1 MSRPLEAHNREG
13 ENLSITD
20 GFDILSFDA
29 EDFTDLPEFE
39 KRKEQPGA
47 AQAYPLAEQPAP
59 ADQSGAQSEQG
70 PQQQPPQRER
80 LDFTRYCVG
89 NRLDALRQKF
99 EDGDKVKPIAT
110 GFPRLDD
117 LFFGG
122 MRAGLYVLSA
132 VPSWGKS
139 AFCGQLTDTAAHAG
153 RNVLYFTLEMS
164 TEELTARS
172 ISREMYIDGLI
183 DSHPER
189 AKSAVQIMYG
199 TRCGEWSDTERS
211 ALDRAY
217 TRYAQY
223 ASRIYIFEDAQTVEE
238 LRDTVR
244 DFMEQTPNQPP
255 PLVILDYLQILR
267 PPANAKS
274 TVEGL
279 DRIATDLKRLSRA
292 AQCPLFV
299 LSSVNRDSYKG
310 TGGANSSD
318 SGLASGRGS
327 GAIEFSAD
335 VLMLGTW
342 LKAVTGDNKFSEFE
356 ERRRDPRQI
365 AIRVLKNRAG
375 RCGQVEFEYLPR
387 VNHFTDKPY
396 EPPKIPQFGSVV
408 NAAGRPIAAQRSN
421 IPKRKK
427 KDKRYNPDTDEFED
441 ADDD

>member
-1 MSRPLEAHNREG
+1 MREID
-13 ENLSITD
+13 EIMQYT
-20 GFDILSFDA
+20 
-29 EDFTDLPEFE
+29 
-39 KRKEQPGA
+39 
-47 AQAYPLAEQPAP
+47 AEQLMPPEDLSGQGSQPVTFQQVTPASVPP
-59 ADQSGAQSEQG
+59 ANQSGAAPAPMPGQA
-70 PQQQPPQRER
+70 PQQQPPQRQPVNFR
-80 LDFTRYCVG
+80 KYCAG
-89 NRLDALRQKF
+89 NRLEALRQKF

-122 MRAGLYVLSA
+122 LRAGLYVLSA

-139 AFCGQLTDTAAHAG
+139 AFCGQLADMAAAAG

-164 TEELTARS
+164 TEELVARS
-172 ISREMYIDGLI
+172 ISREMHLDGLI
-183 DSHPER
+183 DNHPER

-199 TRCGEWSDTERS
+199 TRCGEWTDAERS

-217 TRYAQY
+217 IRFGQY
-223 ASRIYIFEDAQTVEE
+223 AGRIYIFEDAQTVEE

-244 DFMEQTPNQPP
+244 DFMEQNPRELP
-255 PLVILDYLQILR
+255 PLVILDYLQIMR
-267 PPANAKS
+267 PPADAKS
-274 TVEGL
+274 TVDGL

-310 TGGANSSD
+310 TGGANSGD

-342 LKAVTGDNKFSEFE
+342 LKAVTGDGKCSEFE
-356 ERRRDPRQI
+356 ERRRDPREI
-365 AIRVLKNRAG
+365 AIRVLKNRSG

-387 VNHFTDKPY
+387 VNYFTDKPY
-396 EPPKIPQFGSVV
+396 EPPKVPQFGSVIG
-408 NAAGRPIAAQRSN
+408 AAPTPNSRRRRR
-421 IPKRKK
+421 RKA
-427 KDKRYNPDTDEFED
+427 
-441 ADDD
+441 ADDEENDE

>member
-1 MSRPLEAHNREG
+1 
-13 ENLSITD
+13 
-20 GFDILSFDA
+20 
-29 EDFTDLPEFE
+29 
-39 KRKEQPGA
+39 
-47 AQAYPLAEQPAP
+47 
-59 ADQSGAQSEQG
+59 
-70 PQQQPPQRER
+70 
-80 LDFTRYCVG
+80 VG

-139 AFCGQLTDTAAHAG
+139 AFCGQLTDTAAAAG

-164 TEELTARS
+164 TEELAARS
-172 ISREMYIDGLI
+172 ISREMYLDGLI
-183 DSHPER
+183 DNHPER

-199 TRCGEWSDTERS
+199 TRCGEWSDAERS

-217 TRYAQY
+217 TRYQQY
-223 ASRIYIFEDAQTVEE
+223 ASQIYIFEDAQTVEE
-238 LRDTVR
+238 LRDIVR
-244 DFMEQTPNQPP
+244 DFIEQTPNQPP
-255 PLVILDYLQILR
+255 PLVILDYLQIMR
-267 PPANAKS
+267 PPADAKS

-310 TGGANSSD
+310 SGGTNSSD

-342 LKAVTGDNKFSEFE
+342 LKAVTGDGKFSEFE

-375 RCGQVEFEYLPR
+375 RCGQVEFTDR
-387 VNHFTDKPY
+387 SKVNHFTDE
-396 EPPKIPQFGSVV
+396 EPPRPPQFGSVV
-408 NAAGRPIAAQRSN
+408 DAQGRPLNIANGS
-421 IPKRKK
+421 PSGKRKRRYAGTK
-427 KDKRYNPDTDEFED
+427 TYNPDRDEFED
-441 ADDD
+441 EGE

>member
-1 MSRPLEAHNREG
+1 MQFS
-13 ENLSITD
+13 
-20 GFDILSFDA
+20 
-29 EDFTDLPEFE
+29 
-39 KRKEQPGA
+39 
-47 AQAYPLAEQPAP
+47 AEQLIPPEDPNGRGSQPDTVQTMPTATD
-59 ADQSGAQSEQG
+59 DQSAGGSE
-70 PQQQPPQRER
+70 PPKREP
-80 LDFTRYCVG
+80 LDFGRYCAG
-89 NRLDALRQKF
+89 NRLAAMRQKF

-122 MRAGLYVLSA
+122 LRAGLYVLSA

-139 AFCGQLTDTAAHAG
+139 AFVGQLTDTAARAG

-164 TEELTARS
+164 TEELAARS
-172 ISREMYIDGLI
+172 ISREMHLDGLT
-183 DSHPER
+183 DGHPER

-199 TRCGEWSDTERS
+199 TRCGEWTDAERS

-217 TRYAQY
+217 IRYAQY
-223 ASRIYIFEDAQTVEE
+223 ASRVYVFEDAQTVTE

-267 PPANAKS
+267 PPAEAKS

-279 DRIATDLKRLSRA
+279 DMISTDLKRLSRA

-310 TGGANSSD
+310 TGGTNNSD

-342 LKAVTGDNKFSEFE
+342 LKATTGDGKFSEFE
-356 ERRRDPRQI
+356 ERRKDPREI

-387 VNHFTDKPY
+387 VNHFTDKPF
-396 EPPKIPQFGSVV
+396 EQQTVPKFGSILD
-408 NAAGRPIAAQRSN
+408 AKPSS
-421 IPKRKK
+421 KRKY
-427 KDKRYNPDTDEFED
+427 KRAGLKSYNQD
-441 ADDD
+441 ADDGTDD

>member
-1 MSRPLEAHNREG
+1 MNE
-13 ENLSITD
+13 
-20 GFDILSFDA
+20 FDELMQH
-29 EDFTDLPEFE
+29 T
-39 KRKEQPGA
+39 
-47 AQAYPLAEQPAP
+47 AEQLIPDGAPIAGSSPAMPAPIPTAAPP
-59 ADQSGAQSEQG
+59 ADQSGAAPAPDLNHTQPA
-70 PQQQPPQRER
+70 PQQRQR
-80 LDFTRYCVG
+80 LDFTRYCIG
-89 NRLDALRQKF
+89 NRLEALRQKF

-122 MRAGLYVLSA
+122 LRAGLYVLSA

-139 AFCGQLTDTAAHAG
+139 AFCGQLADTAAAAG

-164 TEELTARS
+164 TEELAARS
-172 ISREMYIDGLI
+172 ISREMYLDGLI
-183 DSHPER
+183 DNHPER

-199 TRCGEWSDTERS
+199 TRCGEWTDAERS

-217 TRYAQY
+217 TRYNQY
-223 ASRIYIFEDAQTVEE
+223 AGRVYVFEDAQTAEE
-238 LRDTVR
+238 MRDTVR
-244 DFMEQTPNQPP
+244 DFIEQTPNQLP
-255 PLVILDYLQILR
+255 PLVIIDYLQIMR
-267 PPANAKS
+267 PPADAKS

-310 TGGANSSD
+310 SGGTNSSD

-342 LKAVTGDNKFSEFE
+342 LKACIGDGKFSEFE
-356 ERRRDPRQI
+356 ERKRDPREI

-375 RCGQVEFEYLPR
+375 RCGQIEFTYRAR
-387 VNHFTDKPY
+387 VNHFTDTPY
-396 EPPKIPQFGSVV
+396 QPPTVPQFGS
-408 NAAGRPIAAQRSN
+408 IATAEKPLRSSV
-421 IPKRKK
+421 KRKRK
-427 KDKRYNPDTDEFED
+427 GKTYDPERDEWTDAEE
-441 ADDD
+441 

>member
-1 MSRPLEAHNREG
+1 MN
-13 ENLSITD
+13 D
-20 GFDILSFDA
+20 FDELMNY
-29 EDFTDLPEFE
+29 T
-39 KRKEQPGA
+39 
-47 AQAYPLAEQPAP
+47 AEQLIPGGVTISEAFPPMPTAAPP
-59 ADQSGAQSEQG
+59 ADQSGAQPAPA
-70 PQQQPPQRER
+70 PQQQPPERQR

-99 EDGDKVKPIAT
+99 EDGDRVKPIAT

-122 MRAGLYVLSA
+122 LRAGLYVLSA

-139 AFCGQLTDTAAHAG
+139 AFCGQLADTAAAAG

-164 TEELTARS
+164 TEELAARS
-172 ISREMYIDGLI
+172 ISREMHLDGLL
-183 DSHPER
+183 DNHPER

-199 TRCGEWSDTERS
+199 TRCGEWTDAEHS

-217 TRYAQY
+217 TRFAQY
-223 ASRIYIFEDAQTVEE
+223 AGRVFIFEDAQSAEE
-238 LRDTVR
+238 MRDTVR
-244 DFMEQTPNQPP
+244 DFMEQNPNQPP
-255 PLVILDYLQILR
+255 PFVIIDYLQIMR
-267 PPANAKS
+267 PPADAKS
-274 TVEGL
+274 TVDGL

-310 TGGANSSD
+310 TAGTNSAD

-342 LKAVTGDNKFSEFE
+342 LKACTGDGKYSEFE

-408 NAAGRPIAAQRSN
+408 DAEGRPLTIQRARSTRRSR
-421 IPKRKK
+421 RKSQE
-427 KDKRYNPDTDEFED
+427 PDED
-441 ADDD
+441 TED

>member
-1 MSRPLEAHNREG
+1 MN
-13 ENLSITD
+13 D
-20 GFDILSFDA
+20 FDELMNY
-29 EDFTDLPEFE
+29 T
-39 KRKEQPGA
+39 
-47 AQAYPLAEQPAP
+47 AEQLIPGGVSISEAFPPMPTAAPP
-59 ADQSGAQSEQG
+59 ADQSGAQPAPA
-70 PQQQPPQRER
+70 PQQQPPERQR

-139 AFCGQLTDTAAHAG
+139 AFCGQLTDTAAAAG

-164 TEELTARS
+164 TEELAARS
-172 ISREMYIDGLI
+172 ISREMYLDGLI
-183 DSHPER
+183 DNHPER
-189 AKSAVQIMYG
+189 AKSAVQVMYG
-199 TRCGEWSDTERS
+199 TRCGEWSDAERS

-223 ASRIYIFEDAQTVEE
+223 AGRIYIFEDAQTVEE
-238 LRDTVR
+238 LRDIVR
-244 DFMEQTPNQPP
+244 DFIEQHPHELP
-255 PLVILDYLQILR
+255 PLVILDYLQIMR
-267 PPANAKS
+267 PPADAKS

-310 TGGANSSD
+310 SGGTNSSD

-342 LKAVTGDNKFSEFE
+342 LKAVTGDGKFSEFE

-375 RCGQVEFEYLPR
+375 RCGQVEFTYR
-387 VNHFTDKPY
+387 SKVNHFTDE
-396 EPPKIPQFGSVV
+396 EPPRPPQFGSVV
-408 NAAGRPIAAQRSN
+408 DAQGRPLNIANGS
-421 IPKRKK
+421 PSGKRKRRYAGTK
-427 KDKRYNPDTDEFED
+427 TYNPDRDEFED
-441 ADDD
+441 ADD

>member
-1 MSRPLEAHNREG
+1 MNDFDELMNYTAEQLIPGGVSISEAFPPM
-13 ENLSITD
+13 LT
-20 GFDILSFDA
+20 
-29 EDFTDLPEFE
+29 
-39 KRKEQPGA
+39 A
-47 AQAYPLAEQPAP
+47 AQP
-59 ADQSGAQSEQG
+59 ADQSGAQPAPA
-70 PQQQPPQRER
+70 PQQQPPERQR

-89 NRLDALRQKF
+89 QRLDALRQKF

-110 GFPRLDD
+110 GFSRLDD

-139 AFCGQLTDTAAHAG
+139 AFCGQLTDTAAAAG

-164 TEELTARS
+164 TEELAARS
-172 ISREMYIDGLI
+172 ISREMHLDGLI
-183 DSHPER
+183 DNHPER

-199 TRCGEWSDTERS
+199 TRCGEWSDAERS

-223 ASRIYIFEDAQTVEE
+223 AGRIYIFEDAQTVEE

-244 DFMEQTPNQPP
+244 DFIEQHPHELP
-255 PLVILDYLQILR
+255 PLVILDYLQIMR
-267 PPANAKS
+267 PPADAKS

-310 TGGANSSD
+310 SGGTNSSD

-342 LKAVTGDNKFSEFE
+342 LKAVTGDGKFSEFE

-396 EPPKIPQFGSVV
+396 EPPTIPKFGT
-408 NAAGRPIAAQRSN
+408 IADIDGQTVTAQRST
-421 IPKRKK
+421 IRKRKK
-427 KDKRYNPDTDEFED
+427 KDKRYNPETGDFED
-441 ADDD
+441 ADD

>member
-1 MSRPLEAHNREG
+1 MPGQTAKTCGDNESMNDLEEIMNH
-13 ENLSITD
+13 T
-20 GFDILSFDA
+20 
-29 EDFTDLPEFE
+29 
-39 KRKEQPGA
+39 
-47 AQAYPLAEQPAP
+47 AEQLIPPAQTAAGSPAMPAPIQPP
-59 ADQSGAQSEQG
+59 ADQTDAAPAPMPGQD
-70 PQQQPPQRER
+70 QQQPPQKEKI
-80 LDFTRYCVG
+80 DFSRYCLG
-89 NRLDALRQKF
+89 NRLDALRRKF
-99 EDGDKVKPIAT
+99 EDGDQVKPIAT
-110 GFPRLDD
+110 GFPRLDE

-122 MRAGLYVLSA
+122 LRAGLYVLSA

-139 AFCGQLTDTAAHAG
+139 AFVGQLTDTAARAG

-164 TEELTARS
+164 TEELAARS
-172 ISREMYIDGLI
+172 ISREMYLDGLT
-183 DSHPER
+183 DGHPER

-199 TRCGEWSDTERS
+199 TRCGDWTDEERS

-223 ASRIYIFEDAQTVEE
+223 ASRVYVFEDAQTVTE

-267 PPANAKS
+267 PPAEAKS

-279 DRIATDLKRLSRA
+279 DIIATDLKRLSRA

-310 TGGANSSD
+310 SGGTNSSD

-327 GAIEFSAD
+327 GTIEFSAD

-342 LKAVTGDNKFSEFE
+342 LKACTGDGKFSEFE
-356 ERRRDPRQI
+356 ERRKEPREI

-375 RCGQVEFEYLPR
+375 RCGQVEFKYNAR
-387 VNHFTDKPY
+387 VNHFTDTPF
-396 EPPKIPQFGSVV
+396 EPQTVPKFGSILD
-408 NAAGRPIAAQRSN
+408 ATPKAKRERKHKRAGLKAY
-421 IPKRKK
+421 
-427 KDKRYNPDTDEFED
+427 DPDRDDWTDDE
-441 ADDD
+441 